1 MHIRYEDCSSSPGR
15 SFCIGI
21 QLSEIST
28 KSTNEE
34 WEVEFLVGKPVV
46 HKPARLSRLGIYVN
60 VYHGE
65 GANDQACVDKLTHL
79 GLLFDRGGGA
89 DVCSL
94 IPSLRYCS

>member
-21 QLSEIST
+21 QLSEISA

-46 HKPARLSRLGIYVN
+46 HKLARLSRLGIYFN

-65 GANDQACVDKLTHL
+65 GANDQACVDKLDHL

-89 DVCSL
+89 DVCYL
-94 IPSLRYCS
+94 IPPLRYCS